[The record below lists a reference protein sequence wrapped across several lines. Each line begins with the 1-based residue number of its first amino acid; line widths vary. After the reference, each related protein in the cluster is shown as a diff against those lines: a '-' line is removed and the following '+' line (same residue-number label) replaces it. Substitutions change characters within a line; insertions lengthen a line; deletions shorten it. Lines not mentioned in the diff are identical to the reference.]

1 MKIGYLEERA
11 LVSGLLTAAGMSEED
26 ADIASEVVA
35 YSDFSGVYSHG
46 LSRLTFYLKQLAN
59 GAMNAKAKCRRLDSG
74 GAVSTFDC
82 ENGSGIVSVRKVY
95 DELLPKVREYG
106 IAAATGRRSAN
117 IGCGAYYG
125 QKAAQDGLIMLL
137 CCNTYPLMAPYG
149 GADCIIGSNP
159 IIISAPTARHAPV
172 VLDISTCVAAM
183 GKITAAKREG
193 RPIPEG
199 WAKDA
204 EGNPTTD
211 PNRFHTVVP
220 IAGHKGYGLAVM
232 VDVMSAVLSGAAYGT
247 NIGSLERLE
256 PESTGFF
263 MLLVDPSR
271 FMPLDEFLG
280 RMDDYIDML
289 KSGKRQPGVE
299 EIFVPG
305 EIEARKQEDNMES
318 GIELSASLMEELR
331 L

>member
-1 MKIGYLEERA
+1 MPRA
-11 LVSGLLTAAGMSEED
+11 IPPQTRT
-26 ADIASEVVA
+26 
-35 YSDFSGVYSHG
+35 DF
-46 LSRLTFYLKQLAN
+46 TQL
-59 GAMNAKAKCRRLDSG
+59 CP
-74 GAVSTFDC
+74 
-82 ENGSGIVSVRKVY
+82 
-95 DELLPKVREYG
+95 LP
-106 IAAATGRRSAN
+106 
-117 IGCGAYYG
+117 
-125 QKAAQDGLIMLL
+125 AQ
-137 CCNTYPLMAPYG
+137 
-149 GADCIIGSNP
+149 
-159 IIISAPTARHAPV
+159 
-172 VLDISTCVAAM
+172 
-183 GKITAAKREG
+183 
-193 RPIPEG
+193 
-199 WAKDA
+199 
-204 EGNPTTD
+204 
-211 PNRFHTVVP
+211 
-220 IAGHKGYGLAVM
+220 GYGLAVM

-331 L
+331 LRAAQIGSIDEGDSFDAMLKKLTDKYRKE